1 MPIKLTAAEF
11 IKRLKAYQSAAERK
25 KYVRY
30 FPEDKDFIGVRMGQV
45 FELAKEFIDMPV
57 NEIEKLMESP
67 IHQARAGAMS
77 IMGKSAAS
85 KKRPEGRLKELYDL
99 YLRRHDRVNS
109 WDLVDLAAYHVIGRY
124 LEDKPRAVLYK
135 LAKSKKWYERRTAIV
150 ATAHFIR
157 LGEVEDTFK
166 IAELLLKDKEDPSSS
181 PSDFLGTS
189 LVHKGAGWML
199 RAAGDV
205 DRPRVLKFLDQ
216 HAAAMPRTM
225 LRYAIEKLDKKQGNG
240 IWGWGSNWLRSL

>member
-1 MPIKLTAAEF
+1 MPSKLTAAEF
-11 IKRLKAYQSAAERK
+11 IKRLKSHASAAERK

-30 FPEDKDFIGVRMGQV
+30 FPEDKDFICVRMGQV
-45 FELAKEFIDMPV
+45 FALAKEFIDMPV
-57 NEIEKLMESP
+57 GEIEKLMESE
-67 IHQARAGAMS
+67 IHEARAGAMS

-85 KKRPEGRLKELYDL
+85 KKRPEDGLKELYDL
-99 YLRRHDRVNS
+99 YLRRHDRVNR

-166 IAELLLKDKEDPSSS
+166 ISELLLKDKEDPSSS
-181 PSDFLGTS
+181 SDFLGTS

-205 DRPRVLKFLDQ
+205 NRPRLLKFLDQ
-216 HAAAMPRTM
+216 HAATMPRVM
-225 LRYAIEKLDKKQGNG
+225 LRYAIEKLDKRQRGKY
-240 IWGWGSNWLRSL
+240 LTA